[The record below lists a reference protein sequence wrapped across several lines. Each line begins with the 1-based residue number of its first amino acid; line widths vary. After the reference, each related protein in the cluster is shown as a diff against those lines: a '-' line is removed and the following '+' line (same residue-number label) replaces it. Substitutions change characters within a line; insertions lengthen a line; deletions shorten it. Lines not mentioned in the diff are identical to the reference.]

1 MLNNLKW
8 PSLADRRKQFHLAML
23 YKIHH
28 NLIPIA
34 FESMH
39 LEPSSYSQFN
49 DFTYKMLRS
58 DTIAH
63 RNSFLPRI
71 ISDWNSL
78 SQSLVGQP
86 SLNSFKVALSETNK

>member
-1 MLNNLKW
+1 
-8 PSLADRRKQFHLAML
+8 ML

-39 LEPSSYSQFN
+39 LEPSCGSQLN
-49 DFTYKMLRS
+49 DLTYKILRS

-63 RNSFLPRI
+63 RNSFLPRT
-71 ISDWNSL
+71 ISDWNGL
-78 SQSLVGQP
+78 PQSLVGQP
-86 SLNSFKVALSETNK
+86 SLNSFKMALSKIN